1 MSLWDAGLAVPWAEM
16 ISLARS
22 AASDPSTELGA
33 AVAGWSYP
41 ASMIDL
47 LGIVADF
54 GRQASKVFPFKQTR
68 PSASADEVA
77 AAQAELEESIQF
89 AD

>member
-1 MSLWDAGLAVPWAEM
+1 
-16 ISLARS
+16 
-22 AASDPSTELGA
+22 
-33 AVAGWSYP
+33 
-41 ASMIDL
+41 MIDL

-54 GRQASKVFPFKQTR
+54 GKQASKVFPFKQTR
-68 PSASADEVA
+68 PSASTDEVA